1 MLKKAVGYYHQLLE
15 QGDLIERTRQQLWQ
29 RLSDMRFVFGGRML
43 SPFLR
48 PHFITRS
55 QFKMIKA
62 VCEGLWGAIM
72 KVGEHALTDETLLQ
86 YLGVTDL
93 ERGLVKI
100 DPGFR
105 GVSRTSRLDSF
116 LTEKSYQFVELNAET
131 PAGIAYADVASE
143 IFRELDVMK
152 QFRERYRVTP
162 LSGRE
167 KLLDVLLA
175 AYREFSGQD
184 KKPNIAIV
192 DLRGLPTERE
202 FELFREFFQSRGFNT
217 VIADPRELEFR
228 QGKLYAGDFAI
239 DLIYK
244 RLLVNEFIEVL
255 DEAWDLLR
263 AYEAR
268 AVCLVNSFR
277 GKLVHKKLLFG
288 VLTDEQFS
296 HYFTDEEKALIHR
309 HIPWTRRFEER
320 KTQYNGQEIDLV
332 EFTRNNRERLVLK
345 PNDEYGGKGIFIG
358 WESDEAVWDEAISTA
373 LQNAYLVQE
382 RVTTSR
388 EVFPW
393 IIGEAQVDFVEQL
406 IDLDPLLFDGKV
418 GSAFTR
424 LSSTELCNVTAGGGM
439 VPTFILED
447 EGERQ

>member
-1 MLKKAVGYYHQLLE
+1 MLKEAVRYYLQVLE
-15 QGDLIERTRQQLWQ
+15 EKDLIEQTKQQLWQ
-29 RLSDMRFVFGGRML
+29 RLNDWRFVFGGRIL

-55 QFKMIKA
+55 QLQRIKT

-72 KVGEHALTDETLLQ
+72 KVGERALTEGKLLE

-93 ERGLVKI
+93 EKELIRI

-105 GVSRTSRLDSF
+105 GISRTSRLDSF
-116 LTEKSYQFVELNAET
+116 LTDTSYQFVELNAES

-143 IFRELDVMK
+143 IFLELEAMK
-152 QFRERYRVTP
+152 RFRKRYRVTVF
-162 LSGRE
+162 SGRE
-167 KLLDVLLA
+167 KLLDVLLK
-175 AYREFSGQD
+175 AYREFKGND
-184 KKPNIAIV
+184 HKPNIAIV
-192 DLRGLPTERE
+192 DLRGLPTQRE
-202 FELFREFFQSRGFNT
+202 FELFQEFFQSHGFNA
-217 VIADPRELEFR
+217 VIVDPRDLEFR

-244 RLLVNEFIEVL
+244 RVLVNDFIEIL
-255 DEAWDLLR
+255 NEAQDLLR
-263 AYEAR
+263 AYKEH

-277 GKLVHKKLLFG
+277 GKLIHKKLLFG
-288 VLTDEQFS
+288 VLTDEQFG
-296 HYFTDEEKALIHR
+296 HYFTDKEKALIHR

-320 KTQYNGQEIDLV
+320 KTQFNGDVIDLV
-332 EFTRNNRERLVLK
+332 EFTRRHRERLVLK

-358 WESDEAVWDEAISTA
+358 WESDESAWDKAINTA
-373 LQNAYLVQE
+373 LQNCYLVQE
-382 RVTTSR
+382 RVITGH

-393 IIGEAQVDFVEQL
+393 INGELKVEFVEQL
-406 IDLDPLLFDGKV
+406 VDLDPLLFDGAV

-424 LSSTELCNVTAGGGM
+424 LSSTELCNVSAGGGM

-447 EGERQ
+447 L